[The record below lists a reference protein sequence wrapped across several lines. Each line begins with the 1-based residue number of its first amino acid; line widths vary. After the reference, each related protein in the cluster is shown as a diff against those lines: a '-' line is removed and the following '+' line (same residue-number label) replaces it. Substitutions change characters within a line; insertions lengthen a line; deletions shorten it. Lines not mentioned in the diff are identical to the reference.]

1 MTYLFWAFTVVWVG
15 LFAYLYGLA
24 QRSRR
29 LERELDAL
37 RDEFPRGR
45 AARNGAPRW

>member
-15 LFAYLYGLA
+15 LFVYLYGLVR
-24 QRSRR
+24 RSRR

-37 RDEFPRGR
+37 REESRAGASHAGVGR
-45 AARNGAPRW
+45 